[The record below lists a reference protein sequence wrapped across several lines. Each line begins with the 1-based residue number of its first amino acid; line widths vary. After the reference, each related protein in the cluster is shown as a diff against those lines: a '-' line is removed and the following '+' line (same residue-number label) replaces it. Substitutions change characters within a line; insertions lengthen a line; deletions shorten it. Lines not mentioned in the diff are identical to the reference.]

1 MFTKEEA
8 GQLKREFWTTFG
20 QYMRPVPSAEGTKV
34 NWVNYKTGYR
44 DLYFRMDADK
54 AHAYIGVVFH
64 QKDLD
69 LQQLFFEQME
79 ELRPAFHTLLEE
91 EWTWRLHDTS
101 PDGATLSHVF
111 TKFEGVSV
119 FNRTDWPTIIAFLKP
134 RIIALD
140 DFWSMAADHFAL
152 LRE

>member
-1 MFTKEEA
+1 MFTREEA

-20 QYMRPVPSAEGTKV
+20 QYLRPVPSAEGKKV

-44 DLYFRMDADK
+44 DMYFRMDADK
-54 AHAYIGVVFH
+54 KRAYIGVVFQ

-79 ELRPAFHTLLEE
+79 ELRPAFHNLLDE
-91 EWTWRLHDTS
+91 EWTWRLHDMVEGT
-101 PDGATLSHVF
+101 TLSHVY
-111 TKFEGVSV
+111 TELTGVSV
-119 FNRTDWPTIIAFLKP
+119 FERTDWPEIIAFLKP

-140 DFWSMAADHFAL
+140 EFWSLAEAHFEL
-152 LRE
+152 LKV

>member
-1 MFTKEEA
+1 MFTREEA

-44 DLYFRMDADK
+44 DMYFRMDADK
-54 AHAYIGVVFH
+54 HRAYIGVVFH

-79 ELRPAFHTLLEE
+79 ELRPAFHNLLEE
-91 EWTWRLHDTS
+91 EWTWRLHDVV
-101 PDGATLSHVF
+101 DAATVSHVY
-111 TKFEGVSV
+111 TELPGVSV
-119 FNRTDWPTIIAFLKP
+119 FNRADWPEIIAFLKP

-140 DFWSMAADHFAL
+140 EFWSLAEAHFEL
-152 LRE
+152 LKE